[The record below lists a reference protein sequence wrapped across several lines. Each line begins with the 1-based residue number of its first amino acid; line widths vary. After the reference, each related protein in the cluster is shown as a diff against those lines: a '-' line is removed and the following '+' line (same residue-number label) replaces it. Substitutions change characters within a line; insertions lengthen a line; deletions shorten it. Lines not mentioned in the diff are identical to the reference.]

1 MRLDNNTWS
10 LWHDRPMGQLSN
22 FERVALP
29 HMQAA
34 FNLAF
39 WLVRSHAD
47 AEDVVQEAYLRA
59 FRAFDGFRGAD
70 LRPWLLAIVR
80 NAAYRWLSN
89 RRRSANVISLNEAF
103 ERNGEEAEAV
113 QIASDAPSSE
123 ARLIGE
129 VDRAIVRSALAEL
142 PPIYRE
148 VLMLREI
155 EGLRYRDI
163 AEVTGAP
170 VGTVM
175 SRLSRGRSELRKVL
189 SRLME
194 KDEPHAL

>member
-1 MRLDNNTWS
+1 
-10 LWHDRPMGQLSN
+10 MGQLSE

-29 HMQAA
+29 HMGAA

-47 AEDVVQEAYLRA
+47 AEDVVQEAYMRA
-59 FRAFDGFRGAD
+59 FRAFHSFAGPDV
-70 LRPWLLAIVR
+70 RPWLLAIVR

-89 RRRSANVISLNEAF
+89 RRRSANVISIDETF
-103 ERNGEEAEAV
+103 DRGSEERAEAE
-113 QIASDAPSSE
+113 IASDAPTSE
-123 ARLIGE
+123 AQLIRE
-129 VDRAIVRSALAEL
+129 VDRAIVQSALAEL
-142 PPIYRE
+142 PPIFRE
-148 VLMLREI
+148 VLILREI
-155 EGLRYRDI
+155 EGLAYREI

-170 VGTVM
+170 IGTVM
-175 SRLSRGRSELRKVL
+175 SRLARGRSELRKVL